1 MEGSKIKFGRVG
13 RIIKRLNDPEYIRYG
28 IIYLGDK
35 LFIHHQ
41 LKQLQKYHQN
51 GKGDFKQIRNKKLMG
66 ILKYAYKYSGF
77 YKGEFNKYGI
87 DLEKPNFNWDDVPF
101 LDKNTI
107 RKEKD
112 SILAISGSK
121 EYVGFLTTGGSTGQP
136 LGFYTLGVPDA
147 EHQEFLFNI
156 MGYVPG
162 DKILAMDG
170 TLIPNELVE
179 KNIYWIEKSNRDI
192 PYGSMALSSQYLNRE
207 NIEFYINFIREL
219 KPSIIRGYPAFIDS
233 IAVYILK
240 NNIEVDFKIKGIELT
255 SESFYDY
262 QVSNIKKAF
271 NTKVYNQYGH
281 AEASVFGYSVDDTL
295 MTYCS
300 PLYGFTE
307 VIGEN
312 GKHVATGEL
321 GEIVVTGFNNYAMP
335 FIRYRTGDL
344 AIYDGEE
351 HGIVR
356 LKRIFGRTQDYIYT
370 SDMEKVLLTAIIF
383 GRHYKAFDNI
393 EKWQIVQNTPG
404 EITFKIIKSQN
415 FSDEDE
421 KELQDTFYK
430 VANIQTYFEFVEV
443 LPLTPRGK
451 SKFLIQ
457 NIIT

>member
-1 MEGSKIKFGRVG
+1 MKSGRIG

-28 IIYLGDK
+28 VRYLGNK
-35 LFIHHQ
+35 LFIHQQ

-51 GKGDFKQIRNKKLMG
+51 KNGDFKQVRNKKLMS
-66 ILKYAYKYSGF
+66 ILKYAYKHSEYYKNEFDKRAINVRKSGF
-77 YKGEFNKYGI
+77 DWNE
-87 DLEKPNFNWDDVPF
+87 VPF
-101 LDKNTI
+101 LDKDII

-112 SILAISGSK
+112 GILAISGSK
-121 EYVGFLTTGGSTGQP
+121 DYVGFLTTGGSTGQP
-136 LGFYTLGVPDA
+136 LGFYTLGVLDA
-147 EHQEFLFNI
+147 EHQEFLFNV

-170 TLIPNELVE
+170 TLIPDELV
-179 KNIYWIEKSNRDI
+179 KRNIYWIEKSKRDI
-192 PYGSMALSSQYLNRE
+192 PYGSMALSSQYLNGE
-207 NIEFYINFIREL
+207 NIEFYINFIRRF
-219 KPSIIRGYPAFIDS
+219 KPSIIRGYPSFIDA

-240 NNIEVDFKIKGIELT
+240 NNIKFDFKIKGIELT
-255 SESFYDY
+255 SESFYEY
-262 QVSNIKKAF
+262 QISNIKKAF
-271 NTKVYNQYGH
+271 NTQVFNQYGH

-356 LKRIFGRTQDYIYT
+356 LKRIFGRTQDYIYKNN
-370 SDMEKVLLTAIIF
+370 MEKVLLTAIIF

-393 EKWQIVQNTPG
+393 EKWQIIQNDPG
-404 EITFKIIKSQN
+404 EVIFKIIKTQD
-415 FSDEDE
+415 FSDKDK
-421 KELQDTFYK
+421 KELQDTFNK
-430 VANIQTYFEFVEV
+430 VANIKTFFEFVEV

-457 NIIT
+457 NIIAQR